1 MLDVFILLLKF
12 FVNEL
17 FERFMYTIII
27 FGFIFWL
34 ISKEFIVVF
43 NVYIEIFWF
52 F

>member
-17 FERFMYTIII
+17 FERFMYMIII

-34 ISKEFIVVF
+34 ILKEFIVVF